1 MRTDLVTALSREQ
14 DVISSMQI
22 GRERVNIP
30 GRFGGGRFHACCK
43 KKSVRLAMLLENDA
57 RKKHDKNGVL
67 Y

>member
-1 MRTDLVTALSREQ
+1 M
-14 DVISSMQI
+14 ISSMQI

-43 KKSVRLAMLLENDA
+43 KKSVRLAMLLENGA
-57 RKKHDKNGVL
+57 RKKRDKNGAL

>member
-14 DVISSMQI
+14 DVISSVQI

-30 GRFGGGRFHACCK
+30 GRFGGRRFHACCK

-57 RKKHDKNGVL
+57 RKKHDKNGAL